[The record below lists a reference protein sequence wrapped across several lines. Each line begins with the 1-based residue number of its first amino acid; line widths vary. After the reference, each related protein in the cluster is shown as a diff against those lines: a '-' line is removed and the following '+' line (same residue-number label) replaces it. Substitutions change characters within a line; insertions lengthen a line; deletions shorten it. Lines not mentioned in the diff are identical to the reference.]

1 MLKSIIIIYPK
12 KDKIIKVLFKNLKIL
27 PEYRMKKAFITI
39 ISTFKKSF
47 NPSLISES
55 LVLVK
60 VPIEKAKIKQ
70 EKIA

>member
-1 MLKSIIIIYPK
+1 
-12 KDKIIKVLFKNLKIL
+12 
-27 PEYRMKKAFITI
+27 MKKAFITI